1 MTSFFE
7 LSGPAN
13 FLINY
18 IKENPDCPLDDII
31 NDDELLDI
39 LKTNNF
45 TLFS

>member
-1 MTSFFE
+1 MTSFFDLGE
-7 LSGPAN
+7 SAN

>member
-13 FLINY
+13 FLITY

-31 NDDELLDI
+31 NDDELLDT
-39 LKTNNF
+39 LKYNNE